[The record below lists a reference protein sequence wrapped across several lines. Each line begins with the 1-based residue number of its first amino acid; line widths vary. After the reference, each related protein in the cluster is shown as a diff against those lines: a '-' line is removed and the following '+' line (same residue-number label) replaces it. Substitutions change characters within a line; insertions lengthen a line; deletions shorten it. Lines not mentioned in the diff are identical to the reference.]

1 MGNVRYHTRLR
12 CAYAL
17 YSHGELER
25 ALQHWLDALTA
36 PETVAE
42 FYAIIWPSGFN
53 IELDSEK
60 KVIPT
65 GYKPRSYPEKWF
77 GFLFVMKATVWIPK
91 ILQKF
96 LTVFGRLM
104 KYQRVKL
111 VVQALVWQ

>member
-77 GFLFVMKATVWIPK
+77 GFLS
-91 ILQKF
+91 
-96 LTVFGRLM
+96 
-104 KYQRVKL
+104 KL
-111 VVQALVWQ
+111 VLRGVTLKRTAAAGVSYYQTMRNRLRAHSFDPI